1 MKNWLAIRPPLLSDR
16 PDRLVARLRDRRLP
30 PIVLMLAGLSFAAIV
45 VNVGQGEYPIAI
57 VDAIQT
63 LLGIDT
69 GNPDLS
75 FVIQTLRL
83 PRTLV
88 AFLVGVSLAIS
99 GAIFQG
105 LTRNPLA
112 DPSIIGINAGAS
124 LAAVATIV
132 LFPAAPVATLP
143 ITAFIGALFMA
154 ALIYG
159 LAGTGQNSPML
170 LILLG
175 IGLSAIAS
183 ACTSLMISL
192 GSISTVSQAL
202 VWLAGSVYDRTWDD
216 FFALLPWAIGGSTLA
231 LGLTR
236 ELNVLHLGDEIATG
250 LGSRV
255 TWQRA
260 QLVIVAVALAGS
272 AVATAGT
279 IGFVGLIA
287 PHIARQLVGGNY
299 RQILPVAAL
308 VGGMLVTLADAIGRT
323 IFAPIELPCGV
334 VLAAIG
340 APFFLYLL
348 IQNRHR
354 QC

>member
-1 MKNWLAIRPPLLSDR
+1 MKNWLAIRPPLW
-16 PDRLVARLRDRRLP
+16 ADRRSL
-30 PIVLMLAGLSFAAIV
+30 PIVLILAGLSLAAIV
-45 VNVGQGEYPIAI
+45 VNVGQGEYPISI
-57 VDAIQT
+57 FDLIQT

-69 GNPDLS
+69 GNLDLP
-75 FVIQTLRL
+75 FVVQGLRL

-88 AFLVGVSLAIS
+88 AFLVGVALAIS

-124 LAAVATIV
+124 LAAVTTIV
-132 LFPAAPVATLP
+132 LFPDAPVATLP
-143 ITAFIGALFMA
+143 FAAFFGALVMA

-159 LAGTGQNSPML
+159 LAGSGQNSPML

-183 ACTSLMISL
+183 AGTSLMISL
-192 GSISTVSQAL
+192 GSIYQVSQAL

-216 FFALLPWAIGGSTLA
+216 FFALLPWTLVGTTLA

-236 ELNVLHLGDEIATG
+236 ELNVLNLGDEIAAG

-255 TWQRA
+255 SWHRA
-260 QLVIVAVALAGS
+260 QLAIVAVALAGS
-272 AVATAGT
+272 AVAAAGA
-279 IGFVGLIA
+279 IGFIGLIA

-299 RQILPVAAL
+299 RQVLPVAAL
-308 VGGMLVTLADAIGRT
+308 IGGLLVTIADTIGRT
-323 IFAPIELPCGV
+323 ILAPIELPCGV
-334 VLAAIG
+334 VIAAIG

>member
-1 MKNWLAIRPPLLSDR
+1 MKNWLAIRPPLLADR
-16 PDRLVARLRDRRLP
+16 PARRLL
-30 PIVLMLAGLSFAAIV
+30 PIVPILAGLSFAAIV
-45 VNVGQGEYPIAI
+45 VNVGQGEYPIALG
-57 VDAIQT
+57 DLIQT

-69 GNPDLS
+69 GNPDLP

-88 AFLVGVSLAIS
+88 AFLVGVALAIS

-132 LFPAAPVATLP
+132 LLPDAPVAALP
-143 ITAFIGALFMA
+143 IAAFFGALFMA

-202 VWLAGSVYDRTWDD
+202 VWLAGSVYDRTWED
-216 FFALLPWAIGGSTLA
+216 FFALLPWAIGGTALA

-236 ELNVLHLGDEIATG
+236 ELNVLSLGDEIATG

-260 QLVIVAVALAGS
+260 QLVIIAVALAGS
-272 AVATAGT
+272 A
-279 IGFVGLIA
+279 
-287 PHIARQLVGGNY
+287 
-299 RQILPVAAL
+299 
-308 VGGMLVTLADAIGRT
+308 
-323 IFAPIELPCGV
+323 
-334 VLAAIG
+334 
-340 APFFLYLL
+340 
-348 IQNRHR
+348 
-354 QC
+354 

>member
-1 MKNWLAIRPPLLSDR
+1 MKNWLAIRPPLL
-16 PDRLVARLRDRRLP
+16 ADRRSLL
-30 PIVLMLAGLSFAAIV
+30 IVLMLAGLSLAAIV
-45 VNVGQGEYPIAI
+45 VNVGQGEYPIASFNLI
-57 VDAIQT
+57 AT

-69 GNPDLS
+69 GNPDLP

-88 AFLVGVSLAIS
+88 AFLVGVALAIS

-132 LFPAAPVATLP
+132 LFPDAPVALLP
-143 ITAFIGALFMA
+143 FAAFFGALFMA

-183 ACTSLMISL
+183 AFTSLMISL
-192 GSISTVSQAL
+192 GSIYDVSEAL
-202 VWLAGSVYDRTWDD
+202 TWLAGSVYNRTWSD
-216 FFALLPWAIGGSTLA
+216 FFALLPWAIVGTTLA

-236 ELNVLHLGDEIATG
+236 ELNVLSLGDEIAIG

-255 TWQRA
+255 SWQRA
-260 QLVIVAVALAGS
+260 QLVIIAVALAGS

-299 RQILPVAAL
+299 RQILPVTAL
-308 VGGMLVTLADAIGRT
+308 IGGILVTIADTIGRT
-323 IFAPIELPCGV
+323 ILAPIELPCGV
-334 VLAAIG
+334 VIAAIG